1 MLRKTFDTIHNSFSS
16 LEVTE
21 WVPVP
26 NHPNHPP
33 LDYQEMLGL
42 EAMNVQDYPIGKLG
56 ILVSDRDLL
65 NGYESLEARQ
75 QRRRE
80 AFGKEGRYE
89 EELMGIDFPG
99 ININIKNQLSQGDNQ
114 PMSNTINQH
123 GLGDNIAGDKVAG
136 DKIHTQINNNPDL
149 AAAARDIKALLNELS
164 EEYNPNSAKGK
175 ERIKESALARIKQD
189 PQLKARSIKAI
200 KAASAE
206 ALDQAIEHPVAKV
219 VVEGIKGFMEG

>member
-1 MLRKTFDTIHNSFSS
+1 M
-16 LEVTE
+16 
-21 WVPVP
+21 
-26 NHPNHPP
+26 
-33 LDYQEMLGL
+33 
-42 EAMNVQDYPIGKLG
+42 QDYPIGKLG
-56 ILVSDRDLL
+56 IRVNIRDLL

-80 AFGKEGRYE
+80 ERGKEGQIE
-89 EELMGIDFPG
+89 ENLMGKNYPG
-99 ININIKNQLSQGDNQ
+99 SVHFHGDAYINKLQGDNK

-136 DKIHTQINNNPDL
+136 DKINTQINNNPDL

-175 ERIKESALARIKQD
+175 ERIKENALARIKQD
-189 PQLKARSIKAI
+189 PQLKSRSIKAI

-219 VVEGIKGFMEG
+219 VVEGIKGFIEG